1 MVWICPKCGNKN
13 WDELNRCILCHLGK
27 LDDETYSKRVY
38 MDREKPIYGSIMIIV
53 GIMMLAVGACAIAVA
68 FTSDDVGGMFIIGW
82 FGFVF
87 MLCGW
92 MSIKDTLLGQKAMD
106 EFRKGS
112 TVTDAIV
119 INRQIEEISNSGY
132 TNLFGNV
139 IYYIVVQFEAGRQRY
154 VIDAKVSKKLYEKAG
169 RGKLL
174 SLTYSNLKPWILL
187 FEGEY

>member
-1 MVWICPKCGNKN
+1 M
-13 WDELNRCILCHLGK
+13 
-27 LDDETYSKRVY
+27 
-38 MDREKPIYGSIMIIV
+38 
-53 GIMMLAVGACAIAVA
+53 A
-68 FTSDDVGGMFIIGW
+68 FTSDDVRGMFIIGW

-119 INRQIEEISNSGY
+119 ISRQIEEISNSGY
-132 TNLFGNV
+132 GGFGNV